1 MYVMK
6 KETNKKLNR
15 IGSMNSHTKKNKLY
29 DDYPYYNTIYEF
41 NKETVSVLLNNFTTN
56 ELILTSLNKMPF
68 ITKNLAKYKTQ
79 YFVIMD
85 EWSRHYELNKLTDY
99 FTEKIRVKCKFKNN
113 MSAVE
118 FWNQNKPKIKK
129 EAIQLFG
136 DSSALSL
143 REIIY
148 KHIHL

>member
-15 IGSMNSHTKKNKLY
+15 IGSMNSRTKKNKLY
-29 DDYPYYNTIYEF
+29 DDYPYYNKIYDF
-41 NKETVSVLLNNFTTN
+41 NNETVSVLLNNFTTN

-99 FTEKIRVKCKFKNN
+99 FTSLISPF
-113 MSAVE
+113 
-118 FWNQNKPKIKK
+118 FIKPS
-129 EAIQLFG
+129 F
-136 DSSALSL
+136 
-143 REIIY
+143 
-148 KHIHL
+148 